1 MVTATFNGFE
11 LDDDHRRLDH
21 RKLHALLLPLF
32 WIPDDSTLEDI
43 ATRAANSWSF
53 GLYAPDGGD
62 LVGFC
67 RLVTDR
73 ISFAYLSDVVIAEP
87 LRNKGI
93 GAFMVE
99 TVLGLPEIE
108 KCNMMLYTGSE
119 RRCEYYE
126 RLGEFYKLAAVPS
139 SIGDGT
145 RFVMERLSKHERE
158 KGGVAGLREESSKVK
173 RFRQKSFW
181 RDVACFVGLF
191 AIVTTIIVLG
201 QLAIEFTPEQQAE
214 QQLFGSQLPSEG
226 GA

>member
-1 MVTATFNGFE
+1 MSLAGSYPGKNCREEKNSPPQAWRAASWAADGRQSRSLRRINVDNQTTSKVVTATFNGFE

-21 RKLHALLLPLF
+21 RKLHALLQPLF

-87 LRNKGI
+87 LRNKGL

-99 TVLGLPEIE
+99 SVLGLPEIE
-108 KCNMMLYTGSE
+108 KCNMMLT
-119 RRCEYYE
+119 RAQ
-126 RLGEFYKLAAVPS
+126 AAV
-139 SIGDGT
+139 
-145 RFVMERLSKHERE
+145 R
-158 KGGVAGLREESSKVK
+158 
-173 RFRQKSFW
+173 
-181 RDVACFVGLF
+181 
-191 AIVTTIIVLG
+191 VL
-201 QLAIEFTPEQQAE
+201 
-214 QQLFGSQLPSEG
+214 
-226 GA
+226 